1 MVIYIFYVYK
11 KNLVSSCEI
20 CIELKKKNRLLLQN
34 FIAGV
39 FKPPCSVLISLADG
53 GTRKQVNLINHFFF
67 FQYLIFYYF
76 DPIHIYIYFLMNF
89 RIKLKNALAPI
100 FWVVM
105 DDIAIL
111 WRRNRVLDKLLHIL
125 ITLET
130 MNLID

>member
-1 MVIYIFYVYK
+1 MFIK

-20 CIELKKKNRLLLQN
+20 CIELKKKKNRLLLQN

-76 DPIHIYIYFLMNF
+76 DPIPPFFFLTSF

-100 FWVVM
+100 F
-105 DDIAIL
+105 
-111 WRRNRVLDKLLHIL
+111 
-125 ITLET
+125 
-130 MNLID
+130 